1 MHTPPMPPMHT
12 TPLFLY
18 WYYELTQSAHKD
30 SSSTRIDSINPSF
43 SRVTSQPFARER
55 RHRPRRLYIN
65 GLYTQFMRATFYTA
79 LLTTAVCIRKDTE
92 AMHPPPSPPASAP

>member
-30 SSSTRIDSINPSF
+30 SSSTLDSFEKSMA
-43 SRVTSQPFARER
+43 V
-55 RHRPRRLYIN
+55 RPHHCGTRTN
-65 GLYTQFMRATFYTA
+65 
-79 LLTTAVCIRKDTE
+79 
-92 AMHPPPSPPASAP
+92 